1 VTGDLPTRSCRDC
14 GQVWASARFL
24 DPTTETDCGYCG
36 GRLVRERR
44 APADSPEQG
53 AATEMPADWRISV
66 RRTDRRSDWDDAPPA
81 RRPSDPVKAA
91 AELAG
96 DGVVGR

>member
-1 VTGDLPTRSCRDC
+1 M
-14 GQVWASARFL
+14 WASARFL

-36 GRLVRERR
+36 GRLERERR
-44 APADSPEQG
+44 TSTPK
-53 AATEMPADWRISV
+53 AATEVAPDWRISV
-66 RRTDRRSDWDDAPPA
+66 RRTDRRADWDDSPPA
-81 RRPSDPVKAA
+81 RRPADPVKAA